1 MIDELGPEDEPGAS
15 SRALVLRSRV
25 DSLEECFADII
36 LGGIVG
42 STVVLPKI

>member
-1 MIDELGPEDEPGAS
+1 MDELRAEDEPGAS
-15 SRALVLRSRV
+15 SQASVLHSRA
-25 DSLEECFADII
+25 DSLEERFGNII